1 MIMSHGLKV
10 IFVKTKKVGGTSF
23 EIALSKYCNDDD
35 IVCKISEKDDLIRSE
50 LGFQGPVN
58 FRERSREKYRDPRY
72 GKDHPNAR
80 IGVHIQGRA
89 SARSWGRVV
98 ALLGDPLLAWVRDDA
113 ERRNSRGPALEFP
126 KTWCDSLLS
135 AYRDQQ
141 LCTFESSN
149 LKTVSHC

>member
-35 IVCKISEKDDLIRSE
+35 IVCKISEKDELIRSE

-72 GKDHPNAR
+72 GKDHPIDTAKFKVLLNNPDADVVKDRKDLYKLGKAKDAR
-80 IGVHIQGRA
+80 TVLD
-89 SARSWGRVV
+89 SYVEK
-98 ALLGDPLLAWVRDDA
+98 LGDV
-113 ERRNSRGPALEFP
+113 G
-126 KTWCDSLLS
+126 
-135 AYRDQQ
+135 
-141 LCTFESSN
+141 
-149 LKTVSHC
+149 H